1 MRERR
6 LGIGKRQAGLQ
17 RGNRHAFA
25 QLQVT
30 RMLQQSGKRI
40 DDAACGR
47 SCKAGG
53 DRIAI
58 DVPDRFQ
65 CMRQRVKSAGQ
76 GHVLRQAQ
84 HQLWVDDG
92 CLRPGPVLMQGIFV
106 ARGRIPD
113 GGPRRDF
120 AAGARGGW
128 DGDQRLAPIPDSGAA
143 SRKCESNSSKRPEG
157 VLLSMALAQSITL
170 PPPKA
175 TMQSTSAWSRHTRSY
190 MAASQLTSGLGCTAF
205 SMPASCVPSNSA
217 MRVSIPSAA
226 AWGKVISRARL
237 PFNKD
242 GNCARLPL
250 PAWTATGL

>member
-40 DDAACGR
+40 DDAACRR

-65 CMRQRVKSAGQ
+65 CMRQRVKS
-76 GHVLRQAQ
+76 
-84 HQLWVDDG
+84 G
-92 CLRPGPVLMQGIFV
+92 CREYLLPAAVSQMVAHGVTSLPVPAVVGMAIRV
-106 ARGRIPD
+106 
-113 GGPRRDF
+113 
-120 AAGARGGW
+120 
-128 DGDQRLAPIPDSGAA
+128 LAPIPDSGAA

-175 TMQSTSAWSRHTRSY
+175 TMQSTSA
-190 MAASQLTSGLGCTAF
+190 
-205 SMPASCVPSNSA
+205 
-217 MRVSIPSAA
+217 
-226 AWGKVISRARL
+226 
-237 PFNKD
+237 
-242 GNCARLPL
+242 
-250 PAWTATGL
+250 